1 MNAVIT
7 ILTTVLGLL
16 AQIVPGLANPAVQQI
31 IDALVALLPVLIQ
44 EYVALVPM
52 VKNVIAA
59 LQSNASITPDQ
70 LSALQQ
76 LDAQCDAAFDAAAN
90 AAAAADGTPPATPA
104 P

>member
-59 LQSNASITPDQ
+59 LQSNANITPDQ